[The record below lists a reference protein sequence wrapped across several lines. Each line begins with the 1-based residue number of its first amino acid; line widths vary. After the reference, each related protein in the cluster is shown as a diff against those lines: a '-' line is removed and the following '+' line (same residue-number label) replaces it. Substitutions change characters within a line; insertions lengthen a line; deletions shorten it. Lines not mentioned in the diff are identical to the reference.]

1 MGTETRTTA
10 TTEAA
15 AEVGEEAGPGGRAG
29 TASRAAAGVRDAV
42 AALAEGFAAERRE
55 RQQRDRLDPADLAA
69 LADAGL
75 LRTGLPV
82 DRGGL
87 WYDLATSARGICEI
101 FRALARGDSSLALTA
116 SMHPAV
122 LAFWLA
128 TPEVDGPDAEAWRR
142 QRETIFATVEGGAWW
157 GTITSEPGSGGDVSR
172 TRTVA
177 QRDTSDDQAPER
189 GWRLTGQKHFG
200 SGTGVTSYM
209 LTTAVADG
217 EDQPD
222 WFYVPVAG
230 RAFDGGD
237 GITLVAPWDGHGMV
251 ATQSHALAFDGAG
264 AVRSAWPG
272 HLGDLIDNAA
282 PFLGTLFTAV
292 VLGIVEE
299 AVDTARSQ
307 LAPRAATLRAFEQV
321 EWTQAEVEA
330 WTMAQV
336 YEGALRAIES
346 GRPAGCAAMRA
357 KAAGAQL
364 AESCLGR
371 LCRALGG
378 GTFSRRSPFG
388 HWFEDVR
395 ALGFLR
401 PPWGLTYD
409 GLFFDSLAPTAP

>member
-1 MGTETRTTA
+1 MGTETRTTGVIGA
-10 TTEAA
+10 AEAEAA
-15 AEVGEEAGPGGRAG
+15 GRGGGSGA
-29 TASRAAAGVRDAV
+29 ADRAAAVVRDAV
-42 AALAEGFAAERRE
+42 AALAERFAADRRA
-55 RQQRDRLDPADLAA
+55 RQQRDRLDPADLEA
-69 LADAGL
+69 LAAAGL
-75 LRTGLPV
+75 LRTGLPA

-87 WYDLATSARGICEI
+87 WHDLAGSTRGICEI
-101 FRALARGDSSLALTA
+101 YRVLARGDSSLALTT

-128 TPEVDGPDAEAWRR
+128 TPEVDGRHAEAWRR
-142 QRETIFATVEGGAWW
+142 QRDTVFATVEGGAWW

-172 TRTVA
+172 TRTA
-177 QRDTSDDQAPER
+177 ARRDGREGQSPEE

-217 EDQPD
+217 EDEPD
-222 WFYVPVAG
+222 WFYVPLAG
-230 RAFDGGD
+230 SRLDGSD
-237 GITLVAPWDGHGMV
+237 GIALVAPWDGHGMV
-251 ATQSHALAFDGAG
+251 ATQSHALAFDGAE
-264 AVRSAWPG
+264 AVRFAWPG
-272 HLGDLIDNAA
+272 HLGDLIDSAA
-282 PFLGTLFTAV
+282 PFFGTLFTAV

-299 AVDTARSQ
+299 AIDTARSQ
-307 LAPRAATLRAFEQV
+307 LAPRAAEMRAFEQV
-321 EWTQAEVEA
+321 EWTQAELEA

-346 GRPAGCAAMRA
+346 GRPAAGATVRA
-357 KAAGAQL
+357 KVAGAQL

-371 LCRALGG
+371 VCKVLGG

-401 PPWGLTYD
+401 PPWGLAFD
-409 GLFFDSLAPTAP
+409 GLLLDSWAPTAG